1 MGVWPPKI
9 GVGKYPPNHP
19 FVHRV
24 GTMKF
29 SPSILRV
36 NPPIFGSTPKYNAA
50 GAAIILAVLYGW
62 KSQGKGRKPAAVWKT
77 HGSDTRLYLAGANG
91 RERFGAGGT

>member
-1 MGVWPPKI
+1 MIDGTPPS
-9 GVGKYPPNHP
+9 N
-19 FVHRV
+19 
-24 GTMKF
+24 
-29 SPSILRV
+29 
-36 NPPIFGSTPKYNAA
+36 IFGKHPNIPYIESLGNPEILSRNAA

-62 KSQGKGRKPAAVWKT
+62 KSRKGRKPAVWKT